1 MKRKTMIF
9 LTALLIFIPMIV
21 GLIFWNQLP
30 EELPIHFNS
39 AGIADNWTSKSLVVF
54 GLPLF
59 CLAMHLLC
67 TFITLHDPKK
77 QNISDKMF
85 LLVLLIIP
93 VTAIFGCFATY
104 STALGINL
112 SINMMM
118 HLFLGIIF
126 IIIGNYL
133 PKSRQNYTIGIKLPW
148 TLSDTENWNK
158 THRFAG
164 IVWVL
169 CGVVSLVNA
178 FLDIPAIVLILIT
191 VAVLLPSVYS
201 FILYKKKKRDNR

>member
-9 LTALLIFIPMIV
+9 LTSMIIFVPMIV

-39 AGIADNWTSKSLVVF
+39 AGVADNWGSKSFVVF
-54 GLPLF
+54 LLPLF
-59 CLAMHLLC
+59 LLIMHLLC
-67 TFITLHDPKK
+67 AFITLHDPKK

-93 VTAIFGCFATY
+93 FTAIVGCIVMY
-104 STALGINL
+104 SGALGFDI
-112 SINMMM
+112 SINMLM
-118 HLFLGIIF
+118 HLFLGIVF
-126 IIIGNYL
+126 IIVGNYL

-148 TLSDTENWNK
+148 TLNDTENWNK

-164 IVWVL
+164 ILWML

-178 FLDIPAIVLILIT
+178 FLDIPAIVLILII
-191 VAVLLPSVYS
+191 VAVLLPTIYS
-201 FILYKKKKRDNR
+201 FILYKQKI